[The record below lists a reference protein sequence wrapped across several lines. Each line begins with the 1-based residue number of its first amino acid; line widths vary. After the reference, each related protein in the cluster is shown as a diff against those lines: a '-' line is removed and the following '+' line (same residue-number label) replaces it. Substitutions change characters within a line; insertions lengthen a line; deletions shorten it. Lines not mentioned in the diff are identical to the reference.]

1 MASGDREQPARLGG
15 HPGEERSGDPERWHV
30 SSHHSC
36 EGPKS
41 AVHFAFA
48 FVVTETAPC
57 SPDLHELR
65 AAGQGAGAGAWRS
78 RSPSRVHDE
87 LACLRLRATN
97 PGAWSSR
104 QPCRASRPLTPG
116 IRAERLRFGEHGV
129 LELLRDA
136 SLDHLLGWDLDGFP
150 GCWVA
155 TGPRFA
161 LLQDELRDAGQRELA
176 AILKLLLAHPLQLF
190 EELPRVGAL
199 EADVDGQRN
208 ARRNARTTRSCPF
221 CGLRPSMVPLVVSTL
236 KRLPRRPRAQ

>member
-1 MASGDREQPARLGG
+1 MDTRWPASALHLDTCRFRYVRSCRSNSTRGSVSAWPVSSAPNVRISVAAPGPRDAEQPLEVAAARQQRTVQLLKLPYGVGDREQPARLGG

-97 PGAWSSR
+97 PRGVEQQAAVQGQSTTH
-104 QPCRASRPLTPG
+104 AGYPG
-116 IRAERLRFGEHGV
+116 GTFTLRG
-129 LELLRDA
+129 
-136 SLDHLLGWDLDGFP
+136 
-150 GCWVA
+150 
-155 TGPRFA
+155 
-161 LLQDELRDAGQRELA
+161 
-176 AILKLLLAHPLQLF
+176 
-190 EELPRVGAL
+190 
-199 EADVDGQRN
+199 
-208 ARRNARTTRSCPF
+208 ARRP
-221 CGLRPSMVPLVVSTL
+221 
-236 KRLPRRPRAQ
+236 